1 MSFNAEKR
9 FYEIDFSFLEGCL
22 ASGAKVL
29 WLCNPHNPV
38 GRAWT
43 REELKDC
50 RSVSAISGNDI
61 IG

>member
-43 REELKDC
+43 REELKRLQIC
-50 RSVSAISGNDI
+50 VCDI
-61 IG
+61 R